1 MIYVAM
7 QKKYLD
13 KADFK
18 VIIQVKDVNINA
30 PKPILTRR
38 IINMDSAKIAK
49 QMIDFQKTM
58 FDNTYSAMVLVQEQ
72 TERMANTL
80 LDQATWM
87 PAEGKDA
94 ISGWVNAFKKG
105 REDFKKGVDE
115 NFNRVEDFFTA
126 FEKEKKA
133 KK

>member
-1 MIYVAM
+1 
-7 QKKYLD
+7 
-13 KADFK
+13 
-18 VIIQVKDVNINA
+18 
-30 PKPILTRR
+30 
-38 IINMDSAKIAK
+38 MDPAIIAK

-72 TERMANTL
+72 SERMATSL

-87 PAEGKDA
+87 PQEGRSA

-115 NFNRVEDFFTA
+115 NFKRVEDFFIT
-126 FEKEKKA
+126 FDKEKKA

>member
-1 MIYVAM
+1 MVHC
-7 QKKYLD
+7 KKYLD
-13 KADFK
+13 SSDLK
-18 VIIQVKDVNINA
+18 IIIVNTNGKIYAVKIT
-30 PKPILTRR
+30 LTGR
-38 IINMDSAKIAK
+38 IINMDPAIIAK

-58 FDNTYSAMVLVQEQ
+58 FDNTFNAMVMVQEQ
-72 TERMANTL
+72 TERMTTTL

-87 PAEGKDA
+87 PSEGRNA

-115 NFNRVEDFFTA
+115 NFKRVEDFFIT
-126 FEKEKKA
+126 FDKEKKA